1 VLLIGPAHYV
11 PVRGIVAPSAARFAT
26 PLGEIPVDLEAGA
39 SLADAGLISIDD
51 RARHP
56 SIRSRVEMPSL
67 QVVLGRFALI
77 PLLVGDVTPQEVAA
91 AIGAVMDERTLIV
104 VSTDL
109 SHYLNDAEANP
120 SALTIERL
128 DDSQPGPYDAF
139 GYAALNG
146 PLRAPKETGWRIARL
161 NLRNSGDTSANR
173 RRVVGYGA
181 WAFFT
186 SAQKAA

>member
-1 VLLIGPAHYV
+1 MPASSASTTG
-11 PVRGIVAPSAARFAT
+11 RGTRAFARGRDALST
-26 PLGEIPVDLEAGA
+26 GGA
-39 SLADAGLISIDD
+39 WA
-51 RARHP
+51 
-56 SIRSRVEMPSL
+56 
-67 QVVLGRFALI
+67 FCLI

-146 PLRAPKETGWRIARL
+146 PLRAPKETGWRIARI
-161 NLRNSGDTSANR
+161 NLRNFGRHKRQPSPRGRVWRLGILYVSTESCLR
-173 RRVVGYGA
+173 RHLSSEHA
-181 WAFFT
+181 WAGARPRPQ
-186 SAQKAA
+186 AQAARRPRA